1 MLIVFQHGLDISR
14 LMLRNLG
21 RDISFPIFIKRKI
34 DRKKF
39 KQEKT
44 EKELKQQIF
53 RDLGKMMSF
62 KFAVSVSNLF
72 ISFKRLIISFEWYN
86 KSFKRNILCFDFH
99 SNFLV
104 SIPVLVNRKGNIPIG
119 VPYEAVKS

>member
-1 MLIVFQHGLDISR
+1 MRYDRIE
-14 LMLRNLG
+14 
-21 RDISFPIFIKRKI
+21 IKIRKPEW
-34 DRKKF
+34 KF

-86 KSFKRNILCFDFH
+86 KSFKRNILCFYFY

-104 SIPVLVNRKGNIPIG
+104 SISVLVNRKGNIPIG